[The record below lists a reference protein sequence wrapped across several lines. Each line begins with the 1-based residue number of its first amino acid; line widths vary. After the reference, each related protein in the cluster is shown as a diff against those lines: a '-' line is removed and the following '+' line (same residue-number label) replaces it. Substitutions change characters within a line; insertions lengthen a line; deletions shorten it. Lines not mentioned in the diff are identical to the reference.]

1 MTMPQLIYPFS
12 NQELLRWLQMFSY
25 YKQYGYEQSRTHLLV
40 YMCKSF
46 SQVLLGNGI
55 SGLLWSCFSI
65 IIWSIHALPFLLCHL
80 LFITTGKIKFH
91 SKRATT
97 SLSPFFSP
105 NMLQGTP
112 TLNLK
117 ATSEQKDCIL
127 GKSHSHTFK
136 WEMSIIYKPIRVR
149 VSTRVQWLRAYS
161 CILSTQHPSESSRQL
176 PKTQILLKI
185 LERHSKSKFL
195 ILYDFPLSFHLHILL
210 QPKHPYPTPATLVIP
225 LLSPCVWQPKS
236 CLAFSILTKW
246 LT

>member
-1 MTMPQLIYPFS
+1 MTMPQHIYPFS
-12 NQELLRWLQMFSY
+12 NQELLSWLQMFSY
-25 YKQYGYEQSRTHLLV
+25 YKQCSYEQSRTHLPV

-46 SQVLLGNGI
+46 SKVLPGNGI

-65 IIWSIHALPFLLCHL
+65 IICSIHVLPFLLCHL

-97 SLSPFFSP
+97 FLSPFFFP

-117 ATSEQKDCIL
+117 ATSEQKDCIQ
-127 GKSHSHTFK
+127 GKSHSPTFK
-136 WEMSIIYKPIRVR
+136 WEISIIWQAHQVR

-185 LERHSKSKFL
+185 LERHSNSKFL
-195 ILYDFPLSFHLHILL
+195 ILCDFPLSFHLHILL
-210 QPKHPYPTPATLVIP
+210 QPKHPYPTAAMLIIP
-225 LLSPCVWQPKS
+225 LLSPCVCQPKS

-246 LT
+246 LI